1 MRQASYDAM
10 AEIAKVISAKIG
22 STSTKSSSGIIMS
35 GVTAATDA
43 CAAYAINSK
52 LKAFKFSGKFTE
64 WKSSSTWTM
73 GTYELKTG
81 VKIIKGAEDI
91 VGIETMG
98 ISAVS
103 IIGTLL
109 KEEVYGAAVDLGAT
123 ALGVGAMC
131 GTGYI
136 VGGVIAGLSL
146 VGASAAIVTGMGV
159 GVGVAIS
166 IGINTI
172 AEKVKDNH
180 YGR

>member
-1 MRQASYDAM
+1 MRQALYDAM

-73 GTYELKTG
+73 GTYELKAG

-91 VGIETMG
+91 VGIATMG
-98 ISAVS
+98 ISA
-103 IIGTLL
+103 IGTLL

-136 VGGVIAGLSL
+136 V
-146 VGASAAIVTGMGV
+146 TGMGV